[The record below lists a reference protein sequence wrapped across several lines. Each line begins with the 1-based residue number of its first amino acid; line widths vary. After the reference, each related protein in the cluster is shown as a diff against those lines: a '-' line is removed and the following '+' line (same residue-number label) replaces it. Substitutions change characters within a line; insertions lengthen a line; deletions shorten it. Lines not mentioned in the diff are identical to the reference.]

1 MPVIVLEAR
10 DFTSPLSLVRTWA
23 LLAGCLTFSLVASL
37 DPSELAAS
45 LDPSEQALLST
56 FWILCMFTWC
66 LFFILT
72 LLIHVLS
79 VIQFHSLIP
88 VSWKNLTVTV
98 AALAALMVL
107 SASVIFPGMIV
118 DHEVARP
125 RPMVAT
131 VASCLTFLAYASEA
145 FLIRTQSRE
154 QRGYMASAPG
164 LLKVLQFWGGCQMIP
179 LFVEGARR
187 ALLAGDGK
195 AIAWPWSWWQLWV
208 SGVVYAICLVM
219 SLGTVAVVLGDWA
232 GRCLVPFDRLLAG
245 FSLTGVLLYV
255 VATILCFTRVLRL
268 PTHCKKNIPSCPVQV
283 VMETVVASVTL
294 LAYTV
299 DLAFSVKLLRDRSHP

>member
-1 MPVIVLEAR
+1 MPVIVLETR

-23 LLAGCLTFSLVASL
+23 LLSGCLTFSLVASL
-37 DPSELAAS
+37 HTPERAAS
-45 LDPSEQALLST
+45 LDPSDRAPLST

-66 LFFILT
+66 LFFVLT

-98 AALAALMVL
+98 ASLASLMVL

-118 DHEVARP
+118 DHNVAGP
-125 RPMVAT
+125 RHVVAT

-179 LFVEGARR
+179 LFVEGSRR
-187 ALLAGDGK
+187 ALQAGDGEDM
-195 AIAWPWSWWQLWV
+195 AWPWSWWQLWV
-208 SGVVYAICLVM
+208 SGVAYAICLVM
-219 SLGTVAVVLGDWA
+219 SLGTVVVVLGDWA
-232 GRCLVPFDRLLAG
+232 GRCPVPFDRLLTG

-268 PTHCKKNIPSCPVQV
+268 PTLCKKNIRFCPVQV

-299 DLAFSVKLLRDRSHP
+299 DLAFSIKLLRDRSHP